1 MWKSAFIQE
10 TNQRMLSVSP
20 GGATMDMSSVFSR
33 KPNPAPSSTIRRKL
47 HRSTSVKAV
56 SGKNGL
62 YAADP
67 SQWTEHAVYELL
79 SKPLKTPPPLDTIL
93 EMKLRVHGGHKFLC
107 KFLNAAGMECVV
119 WVRSMHLLKV
129 EQPHDEG
136 WEQEGDREG
145 ARELWEDIVD
155 KEGANQG
162 ITY

>member
-119 WVRSMHLLKV
+119 WVGDVQLARVYPKQYSEWRLKF
-129 EQPHDEG
+129 
-136 WEQEGDREG
+136 
-145 ARELWEDIVD
+145 
-155 KEGANQG
+155 G
-162 ITY
+162 ILINR